1 MSGTEI
7 VALAGVLVAAVG
19 YVVKYLTDIRLAQRN
34 DRLERVNR
42 QLSEF
47 YGPLLALT
55 RSSDESW
62 RAFRHRYRPEPGSF
76 WKPDPPPTRAD
87 AIAWRLWMTTVFMPM
102 HQRMTELVLTHAD
115 LIDESDMPPCLLTM
129 CAHVAG
135 YRAILEEWETGDVSV
150 AREDNVSVVNFPA
163 QELAEYAATAFARLK
178 AEQGR
183 LLGSK
188 VFSFPPSG
196 PAR

>member
-1 MSGTEI
+1 MSAAEI
-7 VALAGVLVAAVG
+7 IALAGVLAAVAG
-19 YVVKYLTDIRLAQRN
+19 YVVKYLTDIRFAQRN

-62 RAFRHRYRPEPGSF
+62 RAFRNRYRPEPGSF
-76 WKPDPPPTRAD
+76 WKLDPPPSRED
-87 AIAWRLWMTTVFMPM
+87 VIAWRLWMTTVFMPM
-102 HQRMTELVLTHAD
+102 HQRMTELVLSHAD
-115 LIDESDMPPCLLTM
+115 LIDEPDMPPCLLIM

-135 YRAILEEWETGDVSV
+135 YRAILEEWETGAISV

-163 QELAEYAATAFARLK
+163 EELGKYASVAFARLK
-178 AEQGR
+178 AEQR
-183 LLGSK
+183 HLLGAK
-188 VFSFPPSG
+188 VFSFSPHRQSH
-196 PAR
+196 